1 MHPVFSARLDI
12 LIHAEQVFRVVLALH
27 LGETMVVRA
36 VGGGHAIGLVG
47 GKEID
52 VDAAAGEGGRGI
64 EEVARLADAA
74 RVVGRVL
81 PAPVD
86 IQDELGLA
94 VGVYRSVRCRTLAAP
109 PRVPKKISHCGDGNL
124 PTYSITAS
132 NSPSSSV
139 DKL

>member
-1 MHPVFSARLDI
+1 VHPVFSARLDI

-86 IQDELGLA
+86 IQDELGIA
-94 VGVYRSVRCRTLAAP
+94 VGVYRSVRCRTVGGAAEGAQEDLALRRRQLAD
-109 PRVPKKISHCGDGNL
+109 VLDNGVEQ
-124 PTYSITAS
+124 
-132 NSPSSSV
+132 SV
-139 DKL
+139 VERR